1 MDTKESNNYY
11 DIPKLNTFLSD
22 KEIKSLDK
30 LNKVS
35 NKIRDYDSD
44 NKDIMNL
51 TIKEFLNRWAN
62 NNIDIFSDVVLFFSN
77 LKNYHTYFNDIDNT
91 GNLTNGF
98 MKIISDFINI
108 FKIKNRSIYFGITL
122 VLISL
127 LIYFIQITS

>member
-91 GNLTNGF
+91 GNLTHGF

>member
-44 NKDIMNL
+44 NKDIMYL

-62 NNIDIFSDVVLFFSN
+62 NNIDIFSDLVLFFSN

-91 GNLTNGF
+91 GNLTIGF

-108 FKIKNRSIYFGITL
+108 FKIKNRSIYFGVTL

>member
-62 NNIDIFSDVVLFFSN
+62 NNIDIFSDLVLFFSN

-91 GNLTNGF
+91 GNLTIGF

-108 FKIKNRSIYFGITL
+108 FKIKNRSIYFGVTL